1 MLLVHGT
8 KIELKFWEYIL
19 HHSLAVFLIYFS
31 SMYNCVTHGV
41 MVLITHDISDIFLA
55 LGRAYGDVQNSKS
68 YIVLIL
74 VVLVQSS
81 WIYTRLYV
89 FPSKILESI
98 YRLPYYETMPY
109 WSIVE
114 NSMKL

>member
-55 LGRAYGDVQNSKS
+55 LGRAYGD
-68 YIVLIL
+68 I
-74 VVLVQSS
+74 
-81 WIYTRLYV
+81 
-89 FPSKILESI
+89 
-98 YRLPYYETMPY
+98 
-109 WSIVE
+109 
-114 NSMKL
+114 